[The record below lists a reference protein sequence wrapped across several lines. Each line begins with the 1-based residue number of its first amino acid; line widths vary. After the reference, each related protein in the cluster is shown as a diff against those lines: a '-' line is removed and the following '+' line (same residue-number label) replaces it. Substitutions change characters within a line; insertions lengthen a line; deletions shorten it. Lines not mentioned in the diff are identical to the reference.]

1 MNPSEARINRA
12 LARIEEVL
20 QTIAMQLTLHN
31 PTVEDVDCDS
41 EQDWELAASAESVGT
56 LVLDLKQPTTKQT
69 LLPMKKESK
78 KVAVGRTTLNAKLIK
93 KLDSLEQG
101 LIQTERVIEGSL
113 VTIHIHLCTLT
124 RIRSKLSQVRQ
135 HLT

>member
-1 MNPSEARINRA
+1 MNPSEAGINRA

-20 QTIAMQLTLHN
+20 QTIVTQLTLHN

-56 LVLDLKQPTTKQT
+56 LVLDLKQPTTKQMP
-69 LLPMKKESK
+69 LPMKKESK
-78 KVAVGRTTLNAKLIK
+78 KVAVGTTTLNAKLIK

-113 VTIHIHLCTLT
+113 VTIHIHLCMLT
-124 RIRSKLSQVRQ
+124 EFVPNLVKSGS
-135 HLT
+135 T